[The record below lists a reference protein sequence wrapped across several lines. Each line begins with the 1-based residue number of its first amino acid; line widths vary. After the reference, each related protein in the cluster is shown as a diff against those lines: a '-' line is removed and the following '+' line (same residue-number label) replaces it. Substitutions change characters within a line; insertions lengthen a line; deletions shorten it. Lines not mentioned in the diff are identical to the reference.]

1 MHPLTT
7 TIWFGVIFLF
17 VSSGGRAAEPP
28 AKPWGL
34 SIEALGAHQFS
45 ADLDGGGTVAMDET
59 ALRIGVSRRLTP
71 SLRLGLNLGYVELAY
86 DFAAGAQELAAAAP
100 WSNIRSA
107 QAGVSLNA
115 RLGDRWTLFVLPS
128 MRWAAEDGAALEDG
142 AFGGVLAAASYRVSD
157 RLTIGPGFGAFSK
170 IEGDAS
176 LFPIL
181 AVDWKITDTLSLNTG
196 GGLAAS
202 RGPGLALEWRPADA
216 WTLSLGARYENERFR
231 LNDQGPAPNGVGQDR
246 SIPVYLGV
254 VRTLGRFVNLS
265 LIAGAKTAGNLR
277 LENAQ
282 GDTLADADYAT
293 APFAGVTLKVRF

>member
-1 MHPLTT
+1 MHPLTPV
-7 TIWFGVIFLF
+7 WFGVTLLF
-17 VSSGGRAAEPP
+17 ISSWVGAGEPP
-28 AKPWGL
+28 ANAWGL

-45 ADLDGGGTVAMDET
+45 ADRDGGGTVAMDET
-59 ALRIGVSRRLTP
+59 ALRIGVSRPLTP
-71 SLRLGLNLGYVELAY
+71 SLRLGLNLGYAEFAY
-86 DFAAGAQELAAAAP
+86 DFTAGAQELAAAAP
-100 WSNIRSA
+100 WSTIRSA
-107 QAGVSLNA
+107 RAGVSLNA
-115 RLGDRWTLFVLPS
+115 RLGDRWTLFALPS
-128 MRWAAEDGAALEDG
+128 IRWAAEDGAALDDG

-157 RLTIGPGFGAFSK
+157 RLTIGPGFGAFSE

-181 AVDWKITDTLSLNTG
+181 ALDWRLTDTLSLNTG

-202 RGPGLALEWRPADA
+202 RGPGLVLEWRPADA

-231 LNDQGPAPNGVGQDR
+231 LNDQGPAPNGVGQDS
-246 SIPVYLGV
+246 SIPIYLGV
-254 VRTLGRFVNLS
+254 VRTLGRFVSLS

-282 GDTLADADYAT
+282 GDKLAATDYAT